1 MSRRNT
7 YVIDRLLADTLS
19 GREKIRAL
27 IIARDGSIQRWAGQN
42 SLYPIQASQTI
53 NNVRPY
59 PEIRD
64 LIAEDFGLP
73 RDEVDELI
81 EDGEGKTNG
90 AEAGPGQEAQ
100 VA

>member
-7 YVIDRLLADTLS
+7 RVVDRLLADTLS
-19 GREKIRAL
+19 GREKLRAL
-27 IIARDGSIQRWAGQN
+27 IIARYGSIQHWAGRN
-42 SLYPIQASQTI
+42 GLYPIQASQTI

-81 EDGEGKTNG
+81 EDGEGKANG
-90 AEAGPGQEAQ
+90 ADAGPGKAAK